1 MRKFLLILILATILT
16 SCSLPAL
23 NPRPTV
29 DYVATQV
36 ILALTTFPTA
46 TQPPTLPAS
55 TITAPQSTATLES
68 TPTPEPTATLMVPTS
83 TPQPS
88 ATSAP
93 TDPRQSLGS
102 PSWQDTFDSGAYWAL
117 DSTGYS
123 DDYTAIK
130 IENGSLVLTSKTSTG
145 WQGWRISGKEAGN
158 AYIEATITTASCS
171 GGDTYGLIL
180 RAPDYTSGHG
190 YYLELTCSGK
200 YALSVWDSSSSRKL
214 VDFTDTS
221 FINSGPNQTNRI
233 GIWMQDNTLKLF
245 ANGSPLTELT
255 DNSITASGH
264 LGFFIAAYQT
274 PGFTYSVSD
283 LSLWNLP

>member
-1 MRKFLLILILATILT
+1 MRKFLVILILAAILT
-16 SCSLPAL
+16 SCSLPGL
-23 NPRPTV
+23 KPQPTV

-36 ILALTTFPTA
+36 SLALTTFPTA
-46 TQPPTLPAS
+46 TLPPALPSS
-55 TITAPQSTATLES
+55 TTAPTNAPQSTPTLEP
-68 TPTPEPTATLMVPTS
+68 TPTLIIPSS

-93 TDPRQSLGS
+93 TDPLQSLGS
-102 PSWQDTFDSGAYWAL
+102 PSWQDTFDNGAYWGL
-117 DSTGYS
+117 DSSGYS

-130 IENGSLVLTSKTSTG
+130 VENGSLVLTSKTSTG
-145 WQGWRISGKEAGN
+145 WQGWRISGKEAGD
-158 AYIEATITTASCS
+158 AYIEAAITTASCS

-221 FINSGPNQTNRI
+221 FINSGSSQTNRI
-233 GIWMQDNTLKLF
+233 GIWMQGSTLKLF
-245 ANGSPLTELT
+245 ANGSLLTELT
-255 DNSITASGH
+255 DNSITGSGH

-274 PGFTYSVSD
+274 PGFSYSVSD